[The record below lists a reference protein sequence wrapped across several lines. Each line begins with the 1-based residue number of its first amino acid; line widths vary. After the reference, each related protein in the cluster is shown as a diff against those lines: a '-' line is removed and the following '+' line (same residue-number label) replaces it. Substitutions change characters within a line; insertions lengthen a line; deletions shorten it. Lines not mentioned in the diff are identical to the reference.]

1 MQIALN
7 CKKGNN
13 VPKAFQLIAVVNYTH
28 NFTCVTNYNQL
39 LVVYMD
45 LFLILKAPNSR
56 LFLGNAFKPCNEN
69 CMFPFSA
76 VVLKELYLFR
86 RSLEELRKEKCPGWG
101 HCGPAVPPAGV
112 SLPFPQVHI
121 IYQQILHFLSSK
133 IQFTYEFLPHKA
145 FSTATSV
152 PR

>member
-1 MQIALN
+1 MQIASN

-39 LVVYMD
+39 LAVYMD

-56 LFLGNAFKPCNEN
+56 LFLGNAFKPHNEN

-76 VVLKELYLFR
+76 VVLKEPCLFR
-86 RSLEELRKEKCPGWG
+86 RSLEEIREEKSWLRSLWPCCASSWG
-101 HCGPAVPPAGV
+101 
-112 SLPFPQVHI
+112 FI
-121 IYQQILHFLSSK
+121 
-133 IQFTYEFLPHKA
+133 A
-145 FSTATSV
+145 FSTGTHHL
-152 PR
+152 PINPTFPFFKNPIYI